1 MKLWKSKK
9 TTVAVIGFNDG
20 LAGQTAEW
28 FEAVTGLEIALFI
41 DESESLEEFCNP
53 EL

>member
-1 MKLWKSKK
+1 MTKSKSKK

-28 FEAVTGLEIALFI
+28 FEAVADFHYVLAI
-41 DESESLEEFCNP
+41 
-53 EL
+53 